1 MSAYLVR
8 RVLYML
14 LLLWLVTVVAFTIIQ
29 LPQGDFVSSLA
40 VRLAEQGETVTQELL
55 DGLRRRYG
63 LDRPMHVQYLKWF
76 GNVLRGDF
84 GFSFYVNRPVSDVIG
99 ERLALTVLISVC
111 SLAFSYG
118 IGIPVGIYSAT
129 HQYRFGDYLFMAV
142 GFIGLATPN
151 FLLALVLMFAAL
163 ELNMSVGGLFSP
175 DYLRAQ
181 WSLAKFVDLLKHLP
195 LPVVIVGTAGTA
207 GLIRIMRGQLLD
219 ELERLY
225 VITARAKGVSE
236 VRLLFKYPVRVALN
250 PMVST
255 IGWLLPEIVSG
266 STIRRSLRVRRW
278 CWVFPRSGRC
288 CSSPSPARTCSW
300 PRPWCWLFLSALTVL
315 GTFISDILL
324 SALDP
329 RIRMSRQNA

>member
-1 MSAYLVR
+1 MSVYLIR

-14 LLLWLVTVVAFTIIQ
+14 LLLWLVSVVAFTIIQ

-76 GNVLRGDF
+76 GNLLRGDF

-99 ERLALTVLISVC
+99 ERLALTVLISIC

-255 IGWLLPEIVSG
+255 ITSLVLGLPTVGPLLFVALTSQDMFLA
-266 STIRRSLRVRRW
+266 STLV
-278 CWVFPRSGRC
+278 
-288 CSSPSPARTCSW
+288 
-300 PRPWCWLFLSALTVL
+300 LFLSALTVL
-315 GTFISDILL
+315 GTFISDILP

>member
-99 ERLALTVLISVC
+99 ERLALTVLISIC

-163 ELNMSVGGLFSP
+163 GNSP
-175 DYLRAQ
+175 VPVRR
-181 WSLAKFVDLLKHLP
+181 LP
-195 LPVVIVGTAGTA
+195 LHGGRFHRSGHAEFP
-207 GLIRIMRGQLLD
+207 
-219 ELERLY
+219 
-225 VITARAKGVSE
+225 ARAGADVCRPGAEHERGWSFRPTICAPSGVS
-236 VRLLFKYPVRVALN
+236 PSS
-250 PMVST
+250 ST
-255 IGWLLPEIVSG
+255 
-266 STIRRSLRVRRW
+266 
-278 CWVFPRSGRC
+278 
-288 CSSPSPARTCSW
+288 CSSTC
-300 PRPWCWLFLSALTVL
+300 PCR
-315 GTFISDILL
+315 
-324 SALDP
+324 
-329 RIRMSRQNA
+329 

>member
-1 MSAYLVR
+1 MSGYLVR
-8 RVLYML
+8 RLLYML
-14 LLLWLVTVVAFTIIQ
+14 LLLWLVSVVAFTIIQ

-40 VRLAEQGETVTQELL
+40 VRLGEQGETVTQELL

-63 LDRPMHVQYLKWF
+63 LDQPAHVQYLKWF

-84 GFSFYVNRPVSDVIG
+84 GFSFYTNRPVSDVIG

-111 SLAFSYG
+111 SLAFAYG
-118 IGIPVGIYSAT
+118 VGIPVGIYSAT

-151 FLLALVLMFAAL
+151 FLLALVLMFVAL
-163 ELNMSVGGLFSP
+163 ELEMSVGGLFSP
-175 DYLRAQ
+175 EYLRAG

-236 VRLLFKYPVRVALN
+236 VRLLFKYPVRVAVN
-250 PMVST
+250 PMIST

-266 STIRRSLRVRRW
+266 STITSLVLGLPT
-278 CWVFPRSGRC
+278 VGPLLFVALTSQDMFLA
-288 CSSPSPARTCSW
+288 STLV
-300 PRPWCWLFLSALTVL
+300 LFLSALTVL
-315 GTFISDILL
+315 GTFISDVLL

>member
-1 MSAYLVR
+1 M
-8 RVLYML
+8 
-14 LLLWLVTVVAFTIIQ
+14 
-29 LPQGDFVSSLA
+29 
-40 VRLAEQGETVTQELL
+40 
-55 DGLRRRYG
+55 
-63 LDRPMHVQYLKWF
+63 
-76 GNVLRGDF
+76 
-84 GFSFYVNRPVSDVIG
+84 SDVIG

-111 SLAFSYG
+111 SLAFAYG
-118 IGIPVGIYSAT
+118 VGIPVGIYSAT
-129 HQYRFGDYLFMAV
+129 HQYRFGDYLFMAI

-151 FLLALVLMFAAL
+151 FLLALVLMFVAL
-163 ELNMSVGGLFSP
+163 ELEMSVGGLFSP
-175 DYLRAQ
+175 EYLRAG

-225 VITARAKGVSE
+225 VITARSKGVSE
-236 VRLLFKYPVRVALN
+236 VRLLFKYPVRVAVN
-250 PMVST
+250 PMIST

-266 STIRRSLRVRRW
+266 STITSLVLGLPT
-278 CWVFPRSGRC
+278 VGPLLFVALTSQDMFLA
-288 CSSPSPARTCSW
+288 STLV
-300 PRPWCWLFLSALTVL
+300 LFLSALTVL